1 VEAIKARERSAK
13 RFASAQAIGAGHNH
27 N

>member
-1 VEAIKARERSAK
+1 MKARTRSAK
-13 RFASAQAIGAGHNH
+13 RFASAQVIATGHNH